1 MALAIL
7 NAAAMP
13 RKLKTYTTNLGFFE
27 LAIAAPSMK
36 AALEA
41 WGMTH
46 NAFQHGFAKQTD
58 DPALIAQ
65 TNAKPGVVLKR
76 GVGTSGPF
84 SEDAEL
90 PDTLPTIK
98 PPASVKLKRAPKP
111 KASKGKQTTSPKTQR
126 ASVISFEKAR
136 REREKQRVKEDAELA
151 RERAKRR
158 AATDEAESALADAQ
172 EAHDRTM
179 GEIDRQR
186 EKLDLQ
192 TGREERRWAAEKE
205 KLENAIKRARK

>member
-1 MALAIL
+1 
-7 NAAAMP
+7 MP
-13 RKLKTYTTNLGFFE
+13 RKLKTYITNLGFFE

-46 NAFQHGFAKQTD
+46 NAFQHGFAKETD
-58 DPALIAQ
+58 DAAIIAQ

-98 PPASVKLKRAPKP
+98 PQASVKPKRAPKP
-111 KASKGKQTTSPKTQR
+111 KVPKGKQAGGTKAER
-126 ASVISFEKAR
+126 AAIISFEKAR
-136 REREKQRVKEDAELA
+136 REREKQRAREDAELA

-158 AATDEAESALADAQ
+158 AATDEAESVLAEAQ
-172 EAHDRTM
+172 EAHDRAM
-179 GEIDRQR
+179 REIDRQR

-192 TGREERRWAAEKE
+192 TEKEERRWAAEKE
-205 KLENAIKRARK
+205 KLENAIQRARK